1 MVLTQHGSGG
11 GSDVWGMV
19 ISWRV
24 CEALVLPHPS
34 HPPTPCFLKVC
45 PQSWIQHL
53 GEIEEGREKYSRDS
67 LSILRISL
75 GVGAPDGGDGNAA
88 PGAQESPVVSSPGL
102 YFHEKSPR

>member
-1 MVLTQHGSGG
+1 MF
-11 GSDVWGMV
+11 

-24 CEALVLPHPS
+24 CEALILPHSP
-34 HPPTPCFLKVC
+34 HPLLLTPPHPCFLEVC

-67 LSILRISL
+67 LSILPVSL

-88 PGAQESPVVSSPGL
+88 SGAQEIPVVPSPGL
-102 YFHEKSPR
+102 YFHEKSPQLNGQ